1 MLRIEPREDCIVF
14 LCECGGC
21 DSPVAT
27 LRRDRSAG
35 LRIESQH
42 HGKKHTN
49 VLAEEDLTWIKAYLS
64 GPNGSIIR
72 EGLPPSSTARNIETL
87 DLYSAPEL

>member
-1 MLRIEPREDCIVF
+1 MLRIELREDCIVF
-14 LCECGGC
+14 LCECGEC

-27 LRRDRSAG
+27 LRRNRGAG

-49 VLAEEDLTWIKAYLS
+49 VLAAEDLSWIKAYLS
-64 GPNGSIIR
+64 GPEGSIIR
-72 EGLPPSSTARNIETL
+72 EGLPQQSAAHNIETL
-87 DLYSAPEL
+87 KC

>member
-1 MLRIEPREDCIVF
+1 MLRIEAREDCIVF

-21 DSPVAT
+21 ESPVAT

-49 VLAEEDLTWIKAYLS
+49 VLAAEDLSWIKAYLS
-64 GPNGSIIR
+64 GPEVSIIR
-72 EGLPPSSTARNIETL
+72 EGLPLVSAARNIETL
-87 DLYSAPEL
+87 KC

>member
-27 LRRDRSAG
+27 LRRDRNAG
-35 LRIESQH
+35 LRIESEH
-42 HGKKHTN
+42 HGKKHIN
-49 VLAEEDLTWIKAYLS
+49 VLAADDLSWIEAYIS
-64 GPNGSIIR
+64 GPKESIIR
-72 EGLPPSSTARNIETL
+72 EGLLPVNAARTIETL
-87 DLYSAPEL
+87 KL